1 MTTEDTQNASHLN
14 NVKAS
19 SRSVTYVVK
28 RNTVDTEG
36 TIWYCWEK
44 VVKKKTRLKANKFLS
59 KFINC
64 SVVLVTVTLWAL
76 RKFPD
81 S

>member
-44 VVKKKTRLKANKFLS
+44 VVKKKNEIES
-59 KFINC
+59 KQI
-64 SVVLVTVTLWAL
+64 LVKVH
-76 RKFPD
+76 
-81 S
+81 